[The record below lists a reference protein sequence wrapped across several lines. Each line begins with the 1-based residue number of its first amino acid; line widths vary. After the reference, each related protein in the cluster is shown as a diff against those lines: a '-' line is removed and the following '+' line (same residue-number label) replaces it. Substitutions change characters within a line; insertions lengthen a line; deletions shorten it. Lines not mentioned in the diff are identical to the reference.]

1 MALRPYQQEA
11 SDAAISWIR
20 RCTDPCVIDAATGAG
35 KSLIIAD
42 IAARI
47 HAISGKKILCT
58 APSKELVQQNYE
70 KFRATGSPA
79 SIFSASIR
87 KEMVHP
93 VVFGTPQTI
102 NNSLRKF
109 GQQFAAVVIDEA
121 HGITPTMRKI
131 IGHMRGENN
140 KLRIIGLSATPY
152 RMGTGYIF
160 GRDETG
166 QEVRDCVEPFFHSR
180 VYRIGARD
188 LIAQGYLTPPVFA
201 DHASG
206 YDTSGLVLNS
216 RGQFDAAS
224 VERAFEGHGRK
235 TAAIVAD
242 IVARSI
248 GRKCCIIFAATVR
261 HAHEVMASLPPGM
274 CALVTGETAG
284 GERDRILRDVK
295 AGLIKYVVN
304 VAVLTTGF
312 DATLIDVVAILRATE
327 SAGLLQQIVGRGLR
341 LHDGKADCLILD
353 YAENLER
360 HCPSGDIFEPVIRIK
375 RKGDAELL
383 KAVCPLC
390 NYENQFSARK
400 NEEGYKIDLH
410 GNFTDLRGEPIT
422 NPSGAV
428 MPAHY
433 GRRCQGLALVAGK
446 HVQCG
451 YKWSHKRCPACEAE
465 NDISARYC
473 SECKAEIV
481 DPNEKLI
488 EIAAQMASDPYAVQT
503 AKVRGVVMR
512 HWPGKDGKP
521 DTLRIDY
528 LTDGVTVSEW
538 VRPRHESDTS
548 GFFEA
553 RWLRMCF
560 EMFGYRMGF
569 AVATIDDVIAW
580 QDDAKPPSAIIYQ
593 RKRGTNFHDVKARIY
608 DEKATTAA

>member
-1 MALRPYQQEA
+1 MMQLRPYQQEA
-11 SDAAISWIR
+11 SDAAIAWIR

-42 IAARI
+42 VAARI

-109 GQQFAAVVIDEA
+109 GDKFAAVIIDEA
-121 HGITPTMRKI
+121 HGITPTMRGI
-131 IGHMRGENN
+131 VGHMCQQNQ

-160 GRDETG
+160 GRDENG
-166 QEVRDCVEPFFHSR
+166 REVRESVEPFFHSR
-180 VYRIGARD
+180 IYRIGARD
-188 LIAQGYLTPPVFA
+188 LIEQGYLTPPIFA
-201 DHASG
+201 DHERG
-206 YDTSGLVLNS
+206 YDTSGLTLKSN
-216 RGQFDAAS
+216 GQFDSAS

-242 IVARSI
+242 IVARSV
-248 GRKCCIIFAATVR
+248 GRRCCIIFAATVR

-274 CALVTGETAG
+274 CAMVTGETAG

-360 HCPSGDIFEPVIRIK
+360 HCPSGDIFEPVIKIK
-375 RKGDAELL
+375 RKGEAVPM
-383 KAVCPLC
+383 KAHCPLC
-390 NYENQFSARK
+390 NYENEFNARK
-400 NEEGYKIDLH
+400 NEEGYGVDAH
-410 GNFTDLRGEPIT
+410 GNFTDLRGEPIR
-422 NPSGAV
+422 NPEGV
-428 MPAHY
+428 VIPAHY
-433 GRRCQGLALVAGK
+433 GRRCQGLVLVAGS
-446 HVQCG
+446 HVQCA
-451 YKWSHKRCPACEAE
+451 YKWAHKKCAACEAE
-465 NDISARYC
+465 NDIAARYC
-473 SECKAEIV
+473 SRCKAEIV
-481 DPNEKLI
+481 DPNEKLQ
-488 EIAAQMASDPYAVQT
+488 EIAAAMASDPYRPQT
-503 AKVRGVVMR
+503 AEVRGVLLR

-521 DTLRIDY
+521 DTIRVDY

-538 VRPRHESDTS
+538 VRPYHYTDKSR
-548 GFFEA
+548 FFEY
-553 RWLRMCF
+553 RWERMCRDFF
-560 EMFGYRMGF
+560 ETFMPTVQDILIEIENRQPREPSSIVYRKNK
-569 AVATIDDVIAW
+569 ATKFFDVISRVY
-580 QDDAKPPSAIIYQ
+580 DAVPA
-593 RKRGTNFHDVKARIY
+593 
-608 DEKATTAA
+608 